1 MAARW
6 WGAAVW
12 ELARRRSAAAALA
25 TAAVVITVRAIRKRK
40 GDKR

>member
-12 ELARRRSAAAALA
+12 ELARRRSTAAAA
-25 TAAVVITVRAIRKRK
+25 VVAIIAITRAIRKRK
-40 GDKR
+40 GDNR